1 MRRPV
6 PGIANFPVASV
17 AEMLGGVPIF
27 SELPD
32 RHLRSLAKEL
42 QIQNAEAG
50 RTIVKHGE
58 GGVGFYIV
66 LSGEA
71 EVRKGS
77 RRLATLTPGQF
88 FGEMSLLDGGPRSA
102 DVVATQPSV
111 LGVLSRWEFV
121 AFADTHSGVYPAM
134 LKECA
139 RRLRETDQKLSE

>member
-1 MRRPV
+1 MPGAV
-6 PGIANFPVASV
+6 PIGPL
-17 AEMLGGVPIF
+17 AELLGGVPIF
-27 SELPD
+27 SSLPD

-42 QIQNAEAG
+42 QIQDAEPG
-50 RTIVKHGE
+50 RTIVRRGE
-58 GGVGFYIV
+58 SGLGFYIV

-71 EVRKGS
+71 EVRRGT
-77 RRLATLTPGQF
+77 RRLATLNRGQF

-102 DVVATQPSV
+102 DVVATQPTV

-121 AFADTHSGVYPAM
+121 AFADTHPGIYPGM